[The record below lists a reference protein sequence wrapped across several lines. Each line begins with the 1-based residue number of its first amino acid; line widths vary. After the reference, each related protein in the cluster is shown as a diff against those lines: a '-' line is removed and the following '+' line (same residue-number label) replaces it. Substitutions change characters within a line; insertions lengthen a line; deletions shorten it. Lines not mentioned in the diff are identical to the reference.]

1 MLPAARNKKMT
12 HHVSVLLKESI
23 DYLSVKSDGRYADVT
38 FGAGGHSL
46 MIAKQLTTGHV
57 YGFDQD
63 EDSVNG
69 FEGHPNITVIR
80 SNFRFLRN
88 FLRYYDALPVDG
100 ILADLGISSHHI
112 ETPERGFS
120 FRFDAPLDMRM
131 NTASEF
137 NAQQIIA
144 EYSTEEIT
152 RVLRNYGEVDQA
164 WKIANAIVKA
174 RTEKQVETTFQ
185 LVDILSRFARPG
197 RENSLFAQVFQALR
211 IEVNHEMEA
220 LSEFLKQSYDCLKP
234 GGRLVV
240 ISYHSLEDRMV
251 KSFLKSQ
258 KTNDS
263 FAENIMGRK
272 DLMWKDISRGA
283 LTPSE
288 EELNENPR
296 SRSAKLRVA
305 EKI

>member
-1 MLPAARNKKMT
+1 MT
-12 HHVSVLLKESI
+12 HHESVLLRESVE
-23 DYLSVKSDGRYADVT
+23 YLAVKNDGRYADAT

-46 MIAKQLTTGHV
+46 LIAKQLTSGHV

-63 EDSVNG
+63 EDAVNG
-69 FEGHPNITVIR
+69 FPGHPNITVIR
-80 SNFRFLRN
+80 SNFRFIRN

-137 NAQQIIA
+137 NAQQLIA
-144 EYSTEEIT
+144 GYSVEELT
-152 RVLRNYGEVDQA
+152 RVFRNYGEVDQA
-164 WKIANAIVKA
+164 WKIANAIEKA
-174 RTEKQVETTFQ
+174 RREKPVETTFQ
-185 LVDILSRFARPG
+185 LADIVNRFARPG
-197 RENSLFAQVFQALR
+197 RENSLMAQVFQALR

-220 LSEFLKQSYDCLKP
+220 LEEFLNQSYECLRP

-251 KSFLKSQ
+251 KAFFKSQ
-258 KTNDS
+258 KSNDS

-283 LTPSE
+283 IAPSE
-288 EELNENPR
+288 EELVKNPR
-296 SRSAKLRVA
+296 SRSAKMRVA

>member
-1 MLPAARNKKMT
+1 MT

-23 DYLSVKSDGRYADVT
+23 DYLSVKADGRYADVT

-46 MIAKQLTTGHV
+46 LIAKQLTTGHV

-63 EDSVNG
+63 EDSVSG

-174 RTEKQVETTFQ
+174 RTEKQVKTTFQ

-234 GGRLVV
+234 GGRLVI

>member
-1 MLPAARNKKMT
+1 MT

>member
-1 MLPAARNKKMT
+1 MT

-46 MIAKQLTTGHV
+46 LIAKQLTTGHV

-120 FRFDAPLDMRM
+120 FRFNAPLDMRM

-144 EYSTEEIT
+144 DYSTEEIT

-174 RTEKQVETTFQ
+174 RVEKQVETTFQ

-234 GGRLVV
+234 GGRMVV

-251 KSFLKSQ
+251 KSFFKSQ
-258 KTNDS
+258 KSNDS